1 MTVLRPV
8 LILWMLSAALFAVH
22 PAAGGLLLMASVFK
36 YPHLYREAGHR
47 VQSSES
53 LGTYGLAIA
62 LLVFAVQWLMLPPA
76 PSDDLLRHI
85 PAHAY
90 GYVHSAIFP
99 HSSLP
104 AYSLYPAFEHG
115 VGALAQAWGPLVTVQ
130 VVMAAAWLS
139 AVLLV
144 VGLARQA
151 GAGLSA
157 GTSVLICL
165 LFATALSER
174 LFLGR
179 PEVFGVLWGVA
190 ALLCRGRIALLT
202 WVLGGVLLSSSYWLF
217 PLYLVFVLL
226 LPHSWKA
233 RIAAGAVLLGYHF
246 AFWTWNAGGLATYLQ
261 VLGMIPVWTN
271 ARLLTVL
278 ETQSI
283 WQMFARPSMVILT
296 ALGLTGLVRMEPRR
310 RLMLVTVGIAFLMTN
325 MVRYA
330 AVLALLLFVAALPLV
345 EDLNAFVRRHLAA
358 ALVVLLLP
366 LLSVGVV
373 RQAAPTFGQLPH
385 FTLPAGAKVLTAF
398 DTATFALPFFN
409 PGRVQII
416 PAMEIGATE
425 KPYQQ
430 ASRNLYFGN
439 LTCKDLEGL
448 NLTHVVERTQQSIP
462 QCLKLT
468 KVQGEWRLW
477 EVAHGQ

>member
-1 MTVLRPV
+1 MTTLRPV
-8 LILWMLSAALFAVH
+8 LILWTLSALMFSIH
-22 PAAGGLLLMASVFK
+22 PAAGCLLFLASVLK
-36 YPHLYREAGHR
+36 YPQLCREAGQR
-47 VQSSES
+47 VQSAES
-53 LGTYGLAIA
+53 LGAYGLAMG
-62 LLVFAVQWLMLPPA
+62 LVVFALQWLMLPPA

-85 PAHAY
+85 PAYAY
-90 GYVHSAIFP
+90 DYVHSAIYP

-115 VGALAQAWGPLVTVQ
+115 VGAIAQAWGPLVTVQ
-130 VVMAAAWLS
+130 LVMAAAWAS
-139 AVLLV
+139 AFLLV
-144 VGLARQA
+144 VGLARQS

-157 GTSVLICL
+157 GTSALICL
-165 LFATALSER
+165 LFSTALSER

-179 PEVFGVLWGVA
+179 PEVFGVLWGGA
-190 ALLCRGRIALLT
+190 ALLCQRRIALVA
-202 WVLGGVLLSSSYWLF
+202 WVAGGVLLSSSYWLF
-217 PLYLVFVLL
+217 PIYLVFVLL

-233 RIAAGAVLLGYHF
+233 RISAGVVLLAYHF
-246 AFWTWNAGGLATYLQ
+246 AFWAWNAGGMLTYLQ
-261 VLGMIPVWTN
+261 VLEMIPVWTK

-296 ALGLTGLVRMEPRR
+296 GLGLTGMVRMDPRK
-310 RLMLVTVGIAFLMTN
+310 RLMLAAVGVAFLMTN

-345 EDLNAFVRRHLAA
+345 PDLNAFVRRHLAA

-366 LLSVGVV
+366 LLSVGVI
-373 RQAAPTFGQLPH
+373 RQAAPTFGELPH
-385 FTLPAGAKVLTAF
+385 FTLPSGAKVLTAF

-409 PGRVQII
+409 PGRVQIT

-425 KPYQQ
+425 QPYQQ
-430 ASRNLYFGN
+430 ASRNLYYGK

-448 NLTHVVERTQQSIP
+448 DISHVVERSQQSIP

-468 KVQGEWRLW
+468 KVQGDWRLW